1 MDLYEEEIEE
11 VEELEPTDA
20 EEPDYEGPEP
30 EILTNS
36 CFQNLKASY
45 RNSSLP
51 FSILDRKMRILWA
64 NRCFHTK
71 LNYSGIER
79 GEYLLKIFAKR
90 SDEELT
96 HRILKGLT
104 NPDAGYSWRGRLE
117 TGDREHLTVIANAL
131 IFPLIEEENESPSGY
146 GAVFDD
152 ITEEN
157 KSIIRNTFSSLL
169 EASKLK
175 DNDTGRHI
183 ERVNE
188 YSRLLAESVYSDE
201 RYSEVDREFIE
212 NLGFLAAM
220 HDVGKI
226 GTPDDI
232 LHKQGPL
239 DEKEWKIMQE
249 HTINGAYI
257 LSTYPNPIAKEIALF
272 HHERWH
278 GNGYPYQFAGD
289 MIPLSARIVSIA
301 DVYDALRMKRSYK
314 APYSHEEAAAVLE
327 QGTGTQFDP
336 VLVSFFSR
344 LKEEFA
350 AIYSRLAD

>member
-1 MDLYEEEIEE
+1 
-11 VEELEPTDA
+11 
-20 EEPDYEGPEP
+20 
-30 EILTNS
+30 
-36 CFQNLKASY
+36 
-45 RNSSLP
+45 
-51 FSILDRKMRILWA
+51 
-64 NRCFHTK
+64 
-71 LNYSGIER
+71 
-79 GEYLLKIFAKR
+79 
-90 SDEELT
+90 
-96 HRILKGLT
+96 
-104 NPDAGYSWRGRLE
+104 
-117 TGDREHLTVIANAL
+117 LTVIANAL

-336 VLVSFFSR
+336 VLVSYFSR

>member
-1 MDLYEEEIEE
+1 MDFYDDEIKE
-11 VEELEPTDA
+11 VEELEPLDFEGNGNA
-20 EEPDYEGPEP
+20 EADPGLLD
-30 EILTNS
+30 TT
-36 CFQNLKASY
+36 CFENLKTSY
-45 RNSSLP
+45 KNSTLP

-64 NRCFHTK
+64 NRCFHNK
-71 LNYSGIER
+71 LNYAGIEQ
-79 GEYLLKIFAKR
+79 GEYLLKVFSKK
-90 SDEELT
+90 SDDELT
-96 HRILKGLT
+96 HSILKGLT
-104 NPDAGYSWRGRLE
+104 SPDSGFSWRGRLE
-117 TGDREHLTVIANAL
+117 TGDREHLTVVANAL
-131 IFPLIEEENESPSGY
+131 IFPLIEENGESPSGY

-188 YSRLLAESVYSDE
+188 YSRLLAEALFLDE
-201 RYSEVDREFIE
+201 RFPEIDREFID
-212 NLGFLAAM
+212 NMGFLAAM

-232 LHKQGPL
+232 LNKKGPL

-272 HHERWH
+272 HHERWN
-278 GNGYPYQFAGD
+278 GTGYPYQFAAD
-289 MIPLSARIVSIA
+289 MIPLSARIVSVA

-314 APYSHEEAAAVLE
+314 EPYSHEEAAAVVE
-327 QGTGTQFDP
+327 EGAETQFDP
-336 VLVSFFSR
+336 LLISFFSR
-344 LKEEFA
+344 LKGDFA
-350 AIYSRLAD
+350 AIYAHLAD

>member
-1 MDLYEEEIEE
+1 MDFFDDEIEE
-11 VEELEPTDA
+11 VEELEPTEV
-20 EEPDYEGPEP
+20 EEPDLEGVET
-30 EILTNS
+30 EVLTTA
-36 CFQNLKASY
+36 CFQNLKTSY
-45 RNSSLP
+45 RNSTLP
-51 FSILDRKMRILWA
+51 FSILDRRMRILWA

-71 LNYSGIER
+71 LNYTGIER
-79 GEYLLKIFAKR
+79 GEYLLKVFAKK

-96 HRILKGLT
+96 HSIYTGLT
-104 NPDAGYSWRGRLE
+104 NPDAGFSWRGRLE
-117 TGDREHLTVIANAL
+117 TGDREHLTVVANAL
-131 IFPLIEEENESPSGY
+131 IFPLIEEEDDTPLGY

-188 YSRLLAESVYSDE
+188 YSRLLAEAVFLDE
-201 RYSEVDREFIE
+201 HYREVDREFIE

-232 LHKQGPL
+232 LNKQGPL

-257 LSTYPNPIAKEIALF
+257 LSTYPNPVAKEIALF
-272 HHERWH
+272 HHERYD
-278 GNGYPYQFAGD
+278 GNGYPYQVEIGRAH
-289 MIPLSARIVSIA
+289 V
-301 DVYDALRMKRSYK
+301 
-314 APYSHEEAAAVLE
+314 
-327 QGTGTQFDP
+327 
-336 VLVSFFSR
+336 
-344 LKEEFA
+344 
-350 AIYSRLAD
+350 

>member
-1 MDLYEEEIEE
+1 MDLFDDDFEE
-11 VEELEPTDA
+11 VEELESLDDDET
-20 EEPDYEGPEP
+20 ELERPDTELLSHPCLEKF
-30 EILTNS
+30 NS
-36 CFQNLKASY
+36 SF
-45 RNSSLP
+45 RNSTLP
-51 FSILDRKMRILWA
+51 FSLLDRKMRILWA
-64 NRCFHTK
+64 NRSFYTK
-71 LNYSGIER
+71 LNFAGVER
-79 GEYLLKIFAKR
+79 GDYLLKVFSKR
-90 SDEELT
+90 NDDELT
-96 HRILKGLT
+96 RSILEGLT
-104 NPDAGYSWRGRLE
+104 DPDSGFSWRGRLE

-131 IFPLIEEENESPSGY
+131 IFPLIEEDDESTLGY
-146 GAVFDD
+146 GVVFDD

-157 KSIIRNTFSSLL
+157 KSITRNTFSSLL

-188 YSRLLAESVYSDE
+188 YSRLLAEALFADE
-201 RYSEVDREFIE
+201 RFPEIDREFID
-212 NLGFLAAM
+212 NIGFLAAM

-232 LHKQGPL
+232 LNKQGPL
-239 DEKEWKIMQE
+239 DEKEWKVMQG

-272 HHERWH
+272 HHERWD
-278 GNGYPYQFAGD
+278 GAGYPYQFAEN

-314 APYSHEEAAAVLE
+314 DPYSHEESAAVVE
-327 QGTGTQFDP
+327 QGSETHFDP
-336 VLVSFFSR
+336 VLISYFSR
-344 LKEEFA
+344 LKEDFR